1 MQSGS
6 RLLIGFAWSR
16 VSKGFRIEPAKAS
29 RLTTIIRPDT
39 PERLVPLGDKAGSYR
54 PLEQF
59 ETLYAIFAKV
69 SKARELIDFA
79 NKFGPLTKDGY
90 GRGDNVGM
98 ILEDAGTMRR
108 VLTALS
114 KDSDHARTLRKAGVA
129 RLSLGNPVDVA
140 VVPDQDTGRIK
151 LSFQPRSLLDGL
163 WLQMASA
170 IGSGAVVRS
179 CRLCGE
185 WFEAGPGT
193 DRRADAQFCSAGHK
207 ADYFSLQRSRADASQ
222 KSKPHQRRARS
233 RSARARRSRSTSG

>member
-90 GRGDNVGM
+90 GRGDNVEM

-114 KDSDHARTLRKAGVA
+114 KDNDHARVLRKAGVA

-170 IGSGAVVRS
+170 IGSGAVVRG

-193 DRRADAQFCSAGHK
+193 DRRADAQFCCPSHK
-207 ADYFSLQRSRADASQ
+207 TDHFSLQRSRPGAAQ
-222 KSKPHQRRARS
+222 KSKPHQRRVTR
-233 RSARARRSRSTSG
+233 RSARARRG

>member
-6 RLLIGFAWSR
+6 RLAIGFAWSR
-16 VSKGFRIEPAKAS
+16 VSKGFRIEPAKPS
-29 RLTTIIRPDT
+29 RLKTIIRPDT

-69 SKARELIDFA
+69 TNARELVEFA
-79 NKFGPLTKDGY
+79 NKFGPLTEDGY

-98 ILEDAGTMRR
+98 ILDDAGTMRR

-114 KDSDHARTLRKAGVA
+114 KDADHARVLRKAGIA
-129 RLSLGNPVDVA
+129 RLGLGNPIDVA
-140 VVPDQDTGRIK
+140 VVPDEDTGRIK
-151 LSFQPRSLLDGL
+151 LTFQPRSLLDGL

-193 DRRADAQFCSAGHK
+193 DRRADAQFCSPEHK
-207 ADYFSLQRSRADASQ
+207 TDHFSLQRSRAGAAQ
-222 KSKPHQRRARS
+222 KPKPHPRRATS
-233 RSARARRSRSTSG
+233 RSARARRG